1 MCWKDDRGWFFF
13 AYRKEEGGIRK
24 LGEFIAE
31 DVIRRVL
38 AEDPEV
44 LDVHV
49 YGVPAR
55 SGAPGESDVVAAVVV
70 RDPER
75 LDVAVLFTRCAERL
89 ERAHMPDYL
98 QVVDELPK
106 TATQKVQARLLTE
119 SFDPSSPRVHARDKA
134 LAR

>member
-1 MCWKDDRGWFFF
+1 
-13 AYRKEEGGIRK
+13 
-24 LGEFIAE
+24 
-31 DVIRRVL
+31 
-38 AEDPEV
+38 
-44 LDVHV
+44 
-49 YGVPAR
+49 
-55 SGAPGESDVVAAVVV
+55 
-70 RDPER
+70 
-75 LDVAVLFTRCAERL
+75 VLFTRCAERL